1 MILKNKNKIT
11 LDKFISRALYDKS
24 KGYYMKKN
32 PIGKKGDFITAPN
45 ISIMFSEILA
55 IWTVAFWE
63 KLKTPKKI
71 NIVDLGG
78 GNGEMICQILKSIKI
93 FNNFKSCAKFY
104 IFEKSPFLKK
114 VQKKKIQD
122 NQVVWIDN
130 LKKISNNP
138 TIFIA
143 NEFFDAFPIKQ
154 FTKNKNWYEKFVY
167 SKKNKL
173 QFIDIKIKKSKIE
186 NMLGQKISKNNKFIE
201 FSPSALKILNI
212 ISKKVKKYNGGILI
226 IDYGYNKKSMFNT
239 LQSVK
244 NHKKINIFKEIYKS
258 DITHM
263 LNFNFYKKKIKNMKL
278 GSIKFTTQRQ
288 FLLKMGIQERAD
300 IISKNL
306 SFSQKVDI
314 YYRLKRLIDN
324 KEMGSLFKVLFA
336 TNKQNKFNLGF

>member
-1 MILKNKNKIT
+1 MILKDKSKIT
-11 LDKFISRALYDKS
+11 LDKFINRALYDKS
-24 KGYYMKKN
+24 KGYYIKKN

-45 ISIMFSEILA
+45 ISVMFSEILA
-55 IWTVAFWE
+55 IWTIAFWE

-78 GNGEMICQILKSIKI
+78 GNGELIYQILKSIKI
-93 FNNFKSCAKFY
+93 FNKFKSSAKFY

-114 VQKKKIQD
+114 IQKKKIQN

-154 FTKNKNWYEKFVY
+154 FTKNKIWYEKFVC
-167 SKKNKL
+167 SKNNKL

-186 NMLGQKISKNNKFIE
+186 NILGQKISKDNKFIE
-201 FSPSALKILNI
+201 YSPSAFKILNI

-226 IDYGYNKKSMFNT
+226 IDYGYDKKRMFNT

-278 GSIKFTTQRQ
+278 KSIKFTTQRQ
-288 FLLKMGIQERAD
+288 FLLKMGILERAE
-300 IISKNL
+300 IITKNL
-306 SFSQKVDI
+306 SFSRKVDI